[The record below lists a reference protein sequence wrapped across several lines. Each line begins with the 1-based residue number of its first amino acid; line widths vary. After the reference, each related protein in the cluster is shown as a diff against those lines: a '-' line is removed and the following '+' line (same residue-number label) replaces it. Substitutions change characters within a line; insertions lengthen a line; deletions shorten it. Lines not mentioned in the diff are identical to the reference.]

1 MNKGKRFTRV
11 CLDCGRV
18 MHNVAGN
25 LRFCAACR
33 REHHNQYCR
42 DYRARNEAP
51 ASVMWYTV
59 WDAKTGDLLASG
71 TSELCA
77 RRLGY
82 KNANSFASAVGH
94 GINGRWRHKCKSTP
108 LSVSASTAARWTACH
123 RYATNAKSLPALEH
137 RRAQRVMSFV
147 SHHHQNNTKQEVF
160 QWRL

>member
-18 MHNVAGN
+18 MPNVAGN

-94 GINGRWRHKCKSTP
+94 GINGRWRHKCKKYTF
-108 LSVSASTAARWTACH
+108 VRE
-123 RYATNAKSLPALEH
+123 RIDRREVDSLPPVRYKRKKPAGVGAPTSQKGDEFCLPSP
-137 RRAQRVMSFV
+137 Q
-147 SHHHQNNTKQEVF
+147 K
-160 QWRL
+160 

>member
-18 MHNVAGN
+18 MPNVAGN

-33 REHHNQYCR
+33 REHSNQYYR

-94 GINGRWRHKCKSTP
+94 GINGRGRHKCKKYTF
-108 LSVSASTAARWTACH
+108 ARE
-123 RYATNAKSLPALEH
+123 RIDRREVDSLPPVPYKRKKPAGVGAPTSPKGDEFCLP
-137 RRAQRVMSFV
+137 SPP
-147 SHHHQNNTKQEVF
+147 K
-160 QWRL
+160 